1 MRGIVTDAAGEAV
14 EGAVVRVRERNK
26 DVVTTAGGE
35 YWRLLVPGN
44 YSFQDS
50 LLQFWHRLKLIFT
63 VIQYLKDALNST
75 SLF

>member
-1 MRGIVTDAAGEAV
+1 MVCCKCADVRLTAERARAAVRGIVTDAAGEAV

-44 YSFQDS
+44 YSFQDN
-50 LLQFWHRLKLIFT
+50 LLQF
-63 VIQYLKDALNST
+63 
-75 SLF
+75 

>member
-44 YSFQDS
+44 YSFQGS
-50 LLQFWHRLKLIFT
+50 LLQF
-63 VIQYLKDALNST
+63 
-75 SLF
+75 